1 MDENKQEKQDKN
13 KKKRGNIIKIV
24 LAVLVIII
32 LLLVH
37 RCTNLMN
44 DKDGD
49 PKRIVTEYE
58 TDVDAITEMD
68 PAERQAA
75 VNIAVEEGMMNVN
88 YSAEARFKGKVSE
101 SFNIRNIENNHGS
114 ILFELFDE
122 EGDCIYESKRIA
134 PGYEMNRIELTKRLK
149 QGKHECTIKVHYADR
164 GSVSAVFPITIE
176 VK

>member
-1 MDENKQEKQDKN
+1 MSENRQEQQK

-37 RCTNLMN
+37 RCANLLN
-44 DKDGD
+44 DKDGETN
-49 PKRIVTEYE
+49 RIVTEYE
-58 TDVDAITEMD
+58 TDVDAITKMD

-88 YSAEARFKGKVSE
+88 YSADARFRGKVSE

-122 EGDCIYESKRIA
+122 EGECIYASKKIA

-149 QGKHECTIKVHYADR
+149 TGTHEGTIKVRYADR